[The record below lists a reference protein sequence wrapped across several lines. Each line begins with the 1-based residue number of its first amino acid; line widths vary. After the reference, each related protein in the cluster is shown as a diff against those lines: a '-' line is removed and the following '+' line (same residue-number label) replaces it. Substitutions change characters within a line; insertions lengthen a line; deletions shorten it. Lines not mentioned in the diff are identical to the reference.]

1 MLEQT
6 LNKLMSKASSL
17 NVRAFVNAEPNA
29 SSSEDL
35 RGFLKSQ
42 SLAERGALE
51 VSGLLVAG
59 MTERKA
65 SDLLETWLRDHGV
78 NAFFHLPYVWFGER
92 TRFTHIDR
100 RLYQQYMPSG
110 RVLQENEPYILD
122 VAPIVDGYVSDIG
135 FSNFFGESS
144 LSYKKMIKFLAEL
157 RNEIPSIVK
166 TSDSGEQVWKAVDQ
180 LILKAGF
187 ENIHRQYPFNV
198 LGHRVHKTSSADYG
212 LKLLNF
218 GALSFTTLL
227 SRGLFSQLMSRK
239 FSGPLDGLWAIE
251 PHIGYGEIG
260 AKFEEILCIAGK
272 EVYWLD
278 QNEKFGSRL

>member
-144 LSYKKMIKFLAEL
+144 LSYKKMIKFVRGQDIDEKD
-157 RNEIPSIVK
+157 P
-166 TSDSGEQVWKAVDQ
+166 AV
-180 LILKAGF
+180 
-187 ENIHRQYPFNV
+187 
-198 LGHRVHKTSSADYG
+198 
-212 LKLLNF
+212 
-218 GALSFTTLL
+218 
-227 SRGLFSQLMSRK
+227 
-239 FSGPLDGLWAIE
+239 
-251 PHIGYGEIG
+251 
-260 AKFEEILCIAGK
+260 EEIKMAR
-272 EVYWLD
+272 
-278 QNEKFGSRL
+278 N